1 MPNYISQSSF
11 CLCYYFCLPVIS
23 VGKSKLLCSGTK
35 LTSWPSGLNTCEDIA
50 VSQKVYFS
58 KEGHMASF
66 WVPTPLLVLPGVASQ
81 HLSFLLA
88 EGVVVHLLSEASYPA
103 DDICISWT
111 SYLLNFSP

>member
-1 MPNYISQSSF
+1 
-11 CLCYYFCLPVIS
+11 
-23 VGKSKLLCSGTK
+23 
-35 LTSWPSGLNTCEDIA
+35 
-50 VSQKVYFS
+50 
-58 KEGHMASF
+58 MASF